1 MVVSDGAA
9 VQRMINYVAACH
21 GEISV
26 AGNFSFFRGGKD
38 PRYPSSVVLP
48 LSLISSST
56 NLAGRQG

>member
-26 AGNFSFFRGGKD
+26 AEIFHFSREEKIRD
-38 PRYPSSVVLP
+38 THLQLYYPYL
-48 LSLISSST
+48 
-56 NLAGRQG
+56 

>member
-26 AGNFSFFRGGKD
+26 AEIFHFSAGGKD
-38 PRYPSSVVLP
+38 PRYPSSVVLR

-56 NLAGRQG
+56 NLAGSQG